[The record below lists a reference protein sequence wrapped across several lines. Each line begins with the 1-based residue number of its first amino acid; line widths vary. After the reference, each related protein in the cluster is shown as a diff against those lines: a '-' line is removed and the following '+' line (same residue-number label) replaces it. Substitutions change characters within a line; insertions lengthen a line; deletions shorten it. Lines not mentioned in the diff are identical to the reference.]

1 MVKEHM
7 TKLSDGIFN
16 DEDDVDND
24 EVFEGDDENEF
35 HIDDD
40 EEDVDDCSALE
51 DEDDEEYFCEEDYGG
66 DKSEQRN
73 FSSRSIKKT

>member
-24 EVFEGDDENEF
+24 EVFEGDDENEI
-35 HIDDD
+35 HTDDD
-40 EEDVDDCSALE
+40 EEDVDDCSTSA
-51 DEDDEEYFCEEDYGG
+51 
-66 DKSEQRN
+66 
-73 FSSRSIKKT
+73 KKTMVEINQNKETLAVDR